1 MDLII
6 WRACVCALLQFKLLA
21 RQSEILKL
29 RACDFYDANHSGVHT
44 LEVKFRKSKTDP
56 QYNGHISFIPATGD
70 KFCIYRI
77 IRAYFDFTG
86 MVTADSQ
93 VYDHSFLLSRTATD
107 GTGIYRNRIQ
117 TYTFTLFSFFF

>member
-6 WRACVCALLQFKLLA
+6 WRTCICDLLKFKLLA

-44 LEVKFRKSKTDP
+44 LEVKLRKSKTDP
-56 QYNGHISFIPATGD
+56 QYNGHISFIPATED

-77 IRAYFDFTG
+77 IRAYFDFTAWLLLTLKS
-86 MVTADSQ
+86 MIT
-93 VYDHSFLLSRTATD
+93 HSCCLAQLHYF
-107 GTGIYRNRIQ
+107 
-117 TYTFTLFSFFF
+117 